1 MHIRKGGSW
10 EEGKRKEEKKGE
22 TRKDREEKRKET
34 RKKVWSEGD
43 ITAQRR

>member
-1 MHIRKGGSW
+1 MHLRKGGSW
-10 EEGKRKEEKKGE
+10 GEGRRKEEKKGE

-43 ITAQRR
+43 ITSQRR